1 MTKIISMFNHKGGVA
16 KTTNAYNI
24 GWALTQREKRV
35 LLVDA
40 DSQCNLTSVFLKK
53 NFDNYYEDNQ
63 TKFENIKDGVKNA
76 FEGSPEPIKPIKCL
90 SHDLNENL
98 FLLPGHMELSSYDPQ
113 LNLSLTASLTLTV
126 LQNLPGAFYKLIMM
140 CAEENNIDYVI
151 IDLNP
156 SLSAINQ
163 VLFMSSDAFI
173 VPTNPDPFSVMAIST
188 LKTILPRWK
197 KASDALCPQTEGASY
212 PLPKKNMYFVGEIIS
227 RFNVRS
233 EKPAS
238 YYLGKI
244 KEIKKVVNDDLVV
257 NLKHNSMI
265 NPSDTRTDFC
275 LAEIKDFGGLN
286 QIAMSKNKPVIALN
300 STNDDLGTGSV
311 KANAEK
317 NISLFMG
324 DFLNVVDMILLY
336 A

>member
-24 GWALTQREKRV
+24 GWALTQRGKRV

-40 DSQCNLTSVFLKK
+40 DSQCNLTSVFFKK
-53 NFDNYYEDNQ
+53 NFDDYYEDNQ

-76 FEGSPEPIKPIKCL
+76 FEGSPEPLKSIKCP
-90 SHDLNENL
+90 SHFLNENL

-197 KASDALCPQTEGASY
+197 KASDILCSQTEGASY
-212 PLPKKNMYFVGEIIS
+212 PLPKKNMYFIGEIIS

-244 KEIKKVVNDDLVV
+244 EEIKKAVNDDLVM
-257 NLKHNSMI
+257 NLRHNDMI
-265 NPSDTRTDFC
+265 NPSDARVDFC
-275 LAEIKDFGGLN
+275 LAEIKDFCGLQ
-286 QIAMSKNKPVIALN
+286 QIAMGENKPVIALN

-311 KANAEK
+311 KATAEK
-317 NISLFMG
+317 NISLFRD
-324 DFLNVVDMILLY
+324 DFLKVVDMILLY